1 MGDYGEQFKTCRYC
15 DSKSI
20 GYEKDGWDGDFG
32 VCQPC
37 AHVGATVYLWSGYNY
52 VKKTREERMEAV
64 CVLINSKS
72 FMIES
77 VGGQC
82 LVPRVKEITTG
93 NGSPK
98 PGHEEE
104 LEELLGLMLE
114 CEQEDRDE
122 QKHQAFMQR
131 VL

>member
-1 MGDYGEQFKTCRYC
+1 
-15 DSKSI
+15 
-20 GYEKDGWDGDFG
+20 
-32 VCQPC
+32 
-37 AHVGATVYLWSGYNY
+37 
-52 VKKTREERMEAV
+52 MEV
-64 CVLINSKS
+64 VSVLINSKS

-98 PGHEEE
+98 PGFEEE

-122 QKHQAFMQR
+122 PKHHAFVQR